1 MQSKQTFTFDN
12 FPQRKIVWSIIF
24 TNGFLFA
31 KNQVLHVLI
40 GCNLKLLLI
49 KTYAGISNI

>member
-12 FPQRKIVWSIIF
+12 FRQRKIVWTIIF
-24 TNGFLFA
+24 SNGFLLA
-31 KNQVLHVLI
+31 KNQVMYVLI

-49 KTYAGISNI
+49 KIYVGISNL